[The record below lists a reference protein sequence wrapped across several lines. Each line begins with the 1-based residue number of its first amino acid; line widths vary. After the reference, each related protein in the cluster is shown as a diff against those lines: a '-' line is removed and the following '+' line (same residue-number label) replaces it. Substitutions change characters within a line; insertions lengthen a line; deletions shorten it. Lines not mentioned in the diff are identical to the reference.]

1 MDEFDAFLGIMLVMI
16 LIVVAIYVLVVVAQ
30 WKIFQKAGKA
40 GWMSL
45 IPYLNTYVLGE
56 ISNADKRLTWGL
68 LGANIAGTL
77 AALLAR
83 VTGIG
88 YDASMTSS
96 SADVD
101 ITGPFGAIISIASIA
116 VTILTIITFVHLAQ
130 AFGKSGGY
138 AAGLF
143 LLPVIFFPM
152 LAFGNNAYRGPQPAP
167 AGTGYPQYGLP
178 PQGYQQ
184 GYQPQP
190 PYGQTGYPQ
199 QPAPQQ
205 PGYPQQPYQ
214 QQYQQPGYPQP
225 QQPQQYPA
233 QQQGYPQ
240 QPSNQYPAQQSGYPQ
255 PPYQQ
260 GSYQQGGYPQQPAPQ
275 QSDPAQQN
283 GQDQGNVSA

>member
-178 PQGYQQ
+178 PQ
-184 GYQPQP
+184 
-190 PYGQTGYPQ
+190 
-199 QPAPQQ
+199 